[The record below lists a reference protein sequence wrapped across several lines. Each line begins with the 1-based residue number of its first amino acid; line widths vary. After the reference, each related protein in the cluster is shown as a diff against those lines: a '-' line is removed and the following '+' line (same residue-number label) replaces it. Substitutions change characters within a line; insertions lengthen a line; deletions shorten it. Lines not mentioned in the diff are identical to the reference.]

1 MSNKTENNLGGLFG
15 GLGDLIEKLTELA
28 EKGEELKKTQEFS
41 TDLNGKEMKG
51 VYGFNVR
58 FGIGKDKKSDFKVEP
73 FGNIKADKKKGVSV
87 EEIREPMVDV
97 IEEDDHFL
105 ILAEMPGIAA
115 DDVKIE
121 INDDIVELSAE
132 NGERK
137 YRKEILLTVACENR
151 AQVNCNNGV
160 VEIRCRKISN

>member
-1 MSNKTENNLGGLFG
+1 MSKKTENNFGGLFG
-15 GLGDLIEKLTELA
+15 GLGDLIEKLSELA

-41 TDLNGKEMKG
+41 TDFNGKEMKG
-51 VYGFNVR
+51 VYGFNVK
-58 FGIGKDKKSDFKVEP
+58 FGIGNDKKSGIKVEP
-73 FGNIKADKKKGVSV
+73 FGNMKADKKKGVSV

-105 ILAEMPGIAA
+105 ILAEMPGVSAKQ
-115 DDVKIE
+115 VKVE
-121 INDDIVELSAE
+121 VNDDIVELSAE

-137 YRKEILLTVACENR
+137 YRKEILLSTNCESK
-151 AQVNCNNGV
+151 AKVTCNNGV